1 MGLSISINEAAAF
14 NVTVAI
20 PGPQGAQGPAGPQGP
35 IGPAGPGVP
44 TGGLSGQILSKASNA
59 NYDTS
64 WVNITDVS
72 AVWGQ
77 ITGSLSNQID
87 LSNAL
92 AAKYDA
98 SNPAGYITGVNWG
111 SIGGSITSQL
121 DLQTALGGK
130 ADLTGATFTGGIST
144 QSGSNIIG
152 IDPLG
157 TWVQITDGTDAIS
170 LSPSGITYPDFT
182 VQTTAFTGTAA
193 STWGQ
198 IGGLLANQ
206 TDLSTELSGKAPAAA
221 GIPVGGITG
230 QLLAKA
236 SNNNYDSAWTTVIP
250 GDRYLSTSS
259 TSLLIGNG
267 TKTLTIGTGLSYSAT
282 QDITV
287 ALTSDPNN
295 YHMHGKVTSYV
306 AGTGVLV
313 IDVQS
318 HTGSGTFNAWT
329 VNVGG
334 LSPVA
339 SLAWG
344 NITGTL
350 SNQIDL
356 QTALDGKYSTSNP
369 AGYITSSALSPYLLS
384 STAASTYY
392 PLTNPSGYITSSA
405 LTGYAQLSGATYTG
419 KVNLPTRIAGGIAYL
434 NLGTVADNLTVPT
447 TLVEGDIFFHDTDA
461 TTGYNV
467 RLAYTAKSFGGS
479 LVNYSVAVL
488 QNQNFFT
495 QPNTISC
502 SHNSQA
508 ALSVSQGGFG
518 SGMTVTS
525 TNTGANG
532 AAFIIE
538 QRGTGAAFVVRDE
551 QSDPSPFT
559 ISNSGRVGIGA
570 LPDASAALK
579 VDVGGIMFND
589 GTTQTTAAGLSWT
602 EAQVNTYALGAAFAS
617 VTNNWSAGATSMP
630 DTMTVSF
637 TFPNAYVISEM
648 LAQAGI
654 SARVYG
660 LEISGSYD
668 TFDQPISITSS
679 GSVTVTQNTS
689 TYLNGRTYDIYLQFQ
704 PNGPTGTPV
713 QFYVG
718 QYLVA

>member
-14 NVTVAI
+14 DVTIAI
-20 PGPQGAQGPAGPQGP
+20 P
-35 IGPAGPGVP
+35 GPAGPGVP

-98 SNPAGYITGVNWG
+98 SNPAGYITSAALAPYITSATAASTYYPLTNPAGYISGVNWG

-334 LSPVA
+334 LSPVT

-356 QTALDGKYSTSNP
+356 QTALDGKYSTSNPAGYITSSALSPYLLSATAASTYYPLANP

-405 LTGYAQLSGATYTG
+405 LTGYAQLSGAAFTG
-419 KVNLPTRIAGGIAYL
+419 NVTASANSISARRIIGQPNAGVAGVNVGIGGDST
-434 NLGTVADNLTVPT
+434 NST
-447 TLVEGDIFFHDTDA
+447 TPGDLWI
-461 TTGYNV
+461 TTGGANLNFRDGTGAWKV
-467 RLAYTAKSFGGS
+467 IAS
-479 LVNYSVAVL
+479 L
-488 QNQNFFT
+488 QNGNVFSAVQT
-495 QPNTISC
+495 VDV
-502 SHNSQA
+502 NSA
-508 ALSVSQGGFG
+508 STALR
-518 SGMTVTS
+518 VT
-525 TNTGANG
+525 
-532 AAFIIE
+532 
-538 QRGTGAAFVVRDE
+538 QRGTGEAFRVED
-551 QSDPSPFT
+551 STTPDATPFV
-559 ISNSGRVGIGA
+559 IDSNGRVAIGGA
-570 LPDASAALK
+570 VDATAVLK
-579 VDVGGIMFND
+579 VYG
-589 GTTQTTAAGLSWT
+589 
-602 EAQVNTYALGAAFAS
+602 
-617 VTNNWSAGATSMP
+617 SAGGV
-630 DTMTVSF
+630 DF
-637 TFPNAYVISEM
+637 NG
-648 LAQAGI
+648 LAL
-654 SARVYG
+654 Y
-660 LEISGSYD
+660 LSGSSYIQ
-668 TFDQPISITSS
+668 FTS
-679 GSVTVTQNTS
+679 GVLGGT
-689 TYLNGRTYDIYLQFQ
+689 GEQ
-704 PNGPTGTPV
+704 PNPNTGGSFDTVVYPYEV
-713 QFYVG
+713 
-718 QYLVA
+718 LVKMGSTWYAMPARQLP